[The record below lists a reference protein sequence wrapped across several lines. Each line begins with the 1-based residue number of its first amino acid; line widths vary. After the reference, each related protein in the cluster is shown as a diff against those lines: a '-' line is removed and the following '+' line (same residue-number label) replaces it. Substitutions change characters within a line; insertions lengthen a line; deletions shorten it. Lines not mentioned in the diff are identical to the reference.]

1 MKQLIIITFLAFFA
15 GGTTVQPDTTV
26 ADSAQQTNTR
36 PVVTMISVEGAIS
49 PTTTNYINRGIKTAG
64 EEGAEALIIQLDT
77 PGGLLESTKNIV
89 QSFLKSDDLPIIV
102 YVYPEGARAA
112 SAGTFITMAA
122 HVAAMAPT
130 TTIGA
135 ASPVQM
141 GGQSDSV
148 MQKKIFNYSE
158 SFIES
163 IANRRDRN
171 AEWARSAVRDGESIT
186 AEEALELNVIDL
198 IASDTDE
205 LLKNIDGRTFNGDT
219 LATNNAT
226 IKEMPT
232 NFAEQFLGFI
242 MRPEVMLILT
252 MIAIYG
258 IIGEVTNPGAIVPG
272 VAGVIALVLVLYASA
287 AMPINIAGFALI
299 GLAIILFVAEAF
311 TPTFGLLIAGGS
323 VSFFLGAL
331 MLFQDLPE
339 SMELSWAWLVPATI
353 LTALFFIWIVTE
365 GIRAQFTDSKTGK
378 SSMIGKQA
386 EVVDSIDNSHGKVFV
401 NGEYWDAISEG
412 HTIEEGELCEITEI
426 QGLKMKVKPLSKPT
440 NTNNG

>member
-1 MKQLIIITFLAFFA
+1 
-15 GGTTVQPDTTV
+15 
-26 ADSAQQTNTR
+26 
-36 PVVTMISVEGAIS
+36 MIAIDGAIS
-49 PTTTNYINRGIKTAG
+49 PTTTNYIKRGIKVAK
-64 EEGAEALIIQLDT
+64 EEGAESLIIQLDT

-89 QSFLKSDDLPIIV
+89 QQFLDSDDMPIVV
-102 YVYPEGARAA
+102 YVAPEGGRAA

-122 HVAAMAPT
+122 HIAAMAPT

-141 GGQSDSV
+141 GGGQSDSV

-171 AEWARSAVRDGESIT
+171 AEWARSAVRDGEAIT
-186 AEEALELNVIDL
+186 AKEALELNVIDL
-198 IASDTDE
+198 IANDREE
-205 LLKNIDGRTFNGDT
+205 LLNAIDGRVVNGDT
-219 LATNNAT
+219 LATRNAT
-226 IKEMPT
+226 ITEVPT
-232 NFAEQFLGFI
+232 NLAENLLGFV
-242 MRPEVMLILT
+242 MRPEVILILT

-272 VAGVIALVLVLYASA
+272 VAGVIALILVLYASA

-299 GLAIILFVAEAF
+299 GLAIVLFIAEAF

-339 SMELSWAWLVPATI
+339 SMELSWAWLIPATI
-353 LTALFFIWIVTE
+353 LTTLFFIWIVTE
-365 GIRAQFTDSKTGK
+365 GIRVQFTNNHTGK
-378 SSMIGKQA
+378 ESMIGKRV
-386 EVVDSIDNSHGKVFV
+386 EVVEDIDSHDGLVFV
-401 NGEYWDAISEG
+401 SGEYWNAVSDESIAKG
-412 HTIEEGELCEITEI
+412 EECEIVAI
-426 QGLKMKVKPLSKPT
+426 KGLTIKVKPIT
-440 NTNNG
+440 DTT

>member
-1 MKQLIIITFLAFFA
+1 MKQVLIITLLYLFA
-15 GGTTVQPDTTV
+15 GGSTYQVSPAASDTVITSTGQDY
-26 ADSAQQTNTR
+26 
-36 PVVTMISVEGAIS
+36 PVVVTISVEGAIS
-49 PTTTNYINRGIKTAG
+49 PTTTNYINRGIKTAS
-64 EEGAEALIIQLDT
+64 ERDAECIIIQLDT

-89 QSFLKSDDLPIIV
+89 QAFLESDDLPIIV
-102 YVYPEGARAA
+102 YVAPEGARAA

-141 GGQSDSV
+141 GGGQSDTV

-163 IANRRDRN
+163 IADRRDRN
-171 AEWARSAVRDGESIT
+171 AEWAKSAVRDGESIT
-186 AEEALELNVIDL
+186 AKEALELNVVDI
-198 IASDTDE
+198 IASTQKE
-205 LLKNIDGRTFNGDT
+205 LLQNLNGRIVNGDT
-219 LATNNAT
+219 LKTNDAV
-226 IKEMPT
+226 IEQIPT
-232 NFAEQFLGFI
+232 NFAEKFLSFI

-299 GLAIILFVAEAF
+299 GLAIVLFIAEAF
-311 TPTFGLLIAGGS
+311 TPTFGLLIAGGA
-323 VSFFLGAL
+323 VSFFLGSL

-339 SMELSWAWLVPATI
+339 SMELSWAWLIPATL
-353 LTALFFIWIVTE
+353 LTVLFFIWIVTE
-365 GIRAQFTDSKTGK
+365 GIRAQFTDAKTGK
-378 SSMIGKQA
+378 ESMVGKHA
-386 EVVDSIDNSHGKVFV
+386 DVVAKIDSRQGKVFV
-401 NGEYWDAISEG
+401 NGEYWDATSDQI
-412 HTIEEGELCEITEI
+412 IEKGKRCEIIEI
-426 QGLKMKVKPLSKPT
+426 QGLRMKVKPLPSS
-440 NTNNG
+440 GRE